1 MKIKKKRVFDQMKN
15 QRLLLKRRIDLYLE
29 TRKMRALNK
38 EEKNK
43 LYFLKLEENGLL
55 TEQIKVMTAEE
66 SVPFV
71 RMYEEGICQVTDT
84 FFSKI
89 VEFEDINYELLDT
102 ERRREVRNKYEDL
115 LNHFGNEMKAEF
127 FYFNRKIPEEVFKR
141 RIEIKDKEDEF
152 SMVRT
157 EYAEMLKN
165 QSAKGTNGIKKS
177 KFLLFGGEFE
187 SYEEARGKLNDE
199 EGEVCKL
206 LTSMGAGPKG
216 LNGEEW
222 LTLLYEYFNQPVK
235 KEYKFDFKEVANR
248 GITEKDLIVPKAFD
262 FSEKDEF
269 RSGSNFG
276 RSYVLNLIGPVIND
290 ERFSG
295 ILLQEGNFSV
305 STHFY
310 QVSTKEAIKEAK
322 EALTRVQSRKID
334 EQKKAFREGYDMDIL
349 PSDMKK
355 SEADALK
362 LVDNVSGSNQKLF
375 HTNIIITV
383 FGKNKKER
391 DAIYKKISSRIAT
404 MNSELVLYDSLQ
416 EECFF
421 SGSPILYNGFS
432 EISERTLLSK
442 DLSILIPFT
451 TQELIMKGNAIY
463 YGLNLLSNNL
473 ILADRKRLIN
483 PNGLIIGAPGY
494 GKSFFAKR
502 EIIAAF
508 LQSNDEIIICD
519 PEGEYYPVIEALGG
533 QVIRL
538 AANSSEYLNPMD
550 IQISHKD
557 DTEALRLKSSFII
570 TLLDLIAGEMGELG
584 NDEKGIVDDCIR
596 SIYDEYFENPAP
608 ENMPTL
614 EDLYKRL
621 LTYNPGENNPYMDIE
636 MIAEI
641 KAQAIRIANS
651 MKLYVSGSQNYFNHQ
666 TNVDSKNR
674 IICFDIKDLTSQ
686 LKKMGMLIVQDA
698 VWNRVSKNRERGIA
712 TRYYCDEFHLLLKEK
727 QTADYSIEMW
737 KRFRKWG
744 GIPTGLTQNI
754 KDFMVGENVSSIV
767 ENTSTIII
775 FNCGPTDREILQ
787 AAYKLTDKQMDKISN
802 AEKGSGLLIMDGY
815 VIPFYDRYPKDTET
829 YRIMNTKPKEETFD
843 G

>member
-1 MKIKKKRVFDQMKN
+1 MKVKKKTLLREVQN
-15 QRLLLKRRIDLYLE
+15 QKLLLKKRMDIYFDV
-29 TRKMRALNK
+29 KKKKALTKDEKKKLINLK
-38 EEKNK
+38 FEEQN
-43 LYFLKLEENGLL
+43 LL
-55 TEQIKVMTAEE
+55 NEQIRKTSAED
-66 SVPFV
+66 SVPFIK
-71 RMYEEGICQVTDT
+71 MYEEGICQVTDT
-84 FFSKI
+84 FFGKI
-89 VEFEDINYELLDT
+89 IGFEDVNYKMLDA
-102 ERRREVRNKYEDL
+102 ERREEVRGRYEDL
-115 LNHFGNEMKAEF
+115 LNHFGNEMRAEF
-127 FYFNRKIPEEVFKR
+127 FFFNRKIPEEVFKR
-141 RIEIKDKEDEF
+141 KIEIKDEDDDF
-152 SMVRT
+152 KSVRN
-157 EYAEMLKN
+157 EYAEMLKEKA
-165 QSAKGTNGIKKS
+165 AKGTNGIKKS

-187 SYEEARGKLNDE
+187 DYNEAKNKLSDEEA
-199 EGEVCKL
+199 EVYKL
-206 LTSMGAGPKG
+206 LFDMGANPRS

-235 KEYKFDFKEVANR
+235 KEYKVTFKEMQDK
-248 GITEKDLIVPKAFD
+248 GISEKDLIVPKAFD

-276 RSYVLNLIGPVIND
+276 KSYVLNLVGPVIKD
-290 ERFSG
+290 EYFSEM
-295 ILLQEGNFSV
+295 LLLEGNFSV

-355 SEADALK
+355 SETDALK
-362 LVDNVSGSNQKLF
+362 LVDNVSGSNQKMF
-375 HTNIIITV
+375 HTNIIITI
-383 FGKNKKER
+383 FGKDRKER
-391 DAIYKKISSRIAT
+391 DQILKKISSKIT
-404 MNSELVLYDSLQ
+404 LMNSELILFDSLE

-421 SGSPILYNGFS
+421 SGAPILYNGMSFVT
-432 EISERTLLSK
+432 ERTLLSK
-442 DLSILIPFT
+442 DLSILLPFT
-451 TQELIMKGNAIY
+451 TQELCMNGNAIY
-463 YGLNLLSNNL
+463 YGLNILSHNL
-473 ILADRKRLIN
+473 ILSDRKRLNN

-508 LQSNDEIIICD
+508 LQTNDEIIICD
-519 PEGEYYPVIEALGG
+519 PEGEYYPVVEALGG

-538 AANSSEYLNPMD
+538 AANSKEYLNPMD
-550 IQISHKD
+550 IQVSHKGD
-557 DTEALRLKSSFII
+557 IEALRLKSSFII
-570 TLLDLIAGEMGELG
+570 TLLDLIAGDMGEMG

-596 SIYDEYFENPAP
+596 NIYDEYFENPEP
-608 ENMPTL
+608 QNMPTL

-621 LTYNPGENNPYMDIE
+621 LMYDPAENNPYMDAE
-636 MIAEI
+636 MSAEVR
-641 KAQAIRIANS
+641 AQAIRIANS
-651 MKLYVSGSQNYFNHQ
+651 MKLYVSGSQNYFNHK

-686 LKKMGMLIVQDA
+686 LKETGMLIVQDA

-727 QTADYSIEMW
+727 QTAEYSIEMW

-754 KDFMVGENVSSIV
+754 KDFMVGDNVSSIV

-775 FNCGPTDREILQ
+775 FNSGPSDREILK
-787 AAYKLTDKQMDKISN
+787 AAYKLTDKQIERISN
-802 AEKGSGLLIMDGY
+802 VEKGSGLLIMDSY
-815 VIPFYDRYPKDTET
+815 VIPFYDRYPEDTET
-829 YRIMNTKPKEETFD
+829 YRIMNTKPKEASLY